1 MVEELEE
8 ARHQL
13 NMHYDYIT
21 QGLIIQSRVQYY
33 EEGENNS
40 KYFLNI
46 IKRNKAKSSIRKLK
60 NGEEEIISKPA
71 IMKEIKSFYAKL
83 YSKRNI
89 SENTWIEDLENSA
102 NIPKIS
108 ATDSDSLKQI
118 ISESELA
125 TTLNTFAEN
134 KSPGNDGLT
143 VEFYKQFWNS
153 ICVYRTD
160 AINEGITEGE
170 MSISQ
175 KQSVITLLEKECKDK
190 LSLKK

>member
-60 NGEEEIISKPA
+60 NWEEEIISKPA
-71 IMKEIKSFYAKL
+71 IMKEIKSFYANL
-83 YSKRNI
+83 Y
-89 SENTWIEDLENSA
+89 
-102 NIPKIS
+102 
-108 ATDSDSLKQI
+108 
-118 ISESELA
+118 
-125 TTLNTFAEN
+125 
-134 KSPGNDGLT
+134 
-143 VEFYKQFWNS
+143 
-153 ICVYRTD
+153 
-160 AINEGITEGE
+160 
-170 MSISQ
+170 
-175 KQSVITLLEKECKDK
+175 
-190 LSLKK
+190 